1 MNKTKGKTTKKKGKK
16 GTFNRNK
23 AYEVVTER
31 FIKYIEEHGVMP
43 WRKPWMVVHPD
54 ITPTNY
60 STKEPYHGVNVFL
73 LMMSGYESPYWLTY
87 KQAEAMGG
95 QVREKEKGTPVI
107 KFQPPD
113 KNKIKAIEE
122 DDSLSDEEK
131 AERKRKLFG
140 FYRVSWAFN
149 EAQIDGIEFP
159 EPEKVDTP
167 ILEFTPYEQA
177 ERTLDSMPNPPHI
190 GYGPARAYYNR
201 MSDSINLPPKE
212 LFETVEDYYSTL
224 FHELAHS
231 TGHKSRLNR
240 FADQKIVA
248 FGSRDYSF
256 EELVAELS
264 SSFVMNELGIE
275 TKDTELNSA
284 SYLAGWVRT
293 MKSDQKM
300 LLKAMN
306 KAIPATEYI
315 FGRLEPKGGN
325 HV

>member
-31 FIKYIEEHGVMP
+31 FIKYIEENKTLP
-43 WRKPWMVVHPD
+43 WRKPWFVVNPD
-54 ITPTNY
+54 IAPMNYKSKTPY
-60 STKEPYHGVNVFL
+60 QGVNIFMCL
-73 LMMSGYESPYWLTY
+73 MSGYASPYWLTY
-87 KQAEAMGG
+87 KQASEMGG
-95 QVREKEKGTPVI
+95 QVRKGELSTPVI
-107 KFQPPD
+107 RYQPP
-113 KNKIKAIEE
+113 NAEKIRAI
-122 DDSLSDEEK
+122 DDDGSLTDEEK
-131 AERKRKLFG
+131 AERKSKLFG
-140 FYRVSWAFN
+140 FYKVFSVFN
-149 EAQIDGIEFP
+149 AEQIDGIEFP

-240 FADQKIVA
+240 FADQKTVA

-275 TKDTELNSA
+275 TKNTELNSA
-284 SYLAGWVRT
+284 SYLVGWVRA

-315 FGRLEPKGGN
+315 FGR
-325 HV
+325 V